1 MSRCKACDRQI
12 ETYDRVT
19 PLNTQI
25 LESVYNI
32 DPYATKNNTE
42 RSHKCDT
49 YEDLL
54 ENPQPLYPTLR
65 DLEGRPEED
74 LCTNCRTSLIEAV
87 QQYTDYQFYGLE

>member
-1 MSRCKACDRQI
+1 MSRCKACDRKI

-25 LESVYNI
+25 LESIYNI
-32 DPYATKNNTE
+32 DPYATESNTE
-42 RSHKCDT
+42 SDT
-49 YEDLL
+49 YEALL

-74 LCTNCRTSLIEAV
+74 LCANCRTSLIEAV
-87 QQYTDYQFYGLE
+87 QHDTDYQFYGLE